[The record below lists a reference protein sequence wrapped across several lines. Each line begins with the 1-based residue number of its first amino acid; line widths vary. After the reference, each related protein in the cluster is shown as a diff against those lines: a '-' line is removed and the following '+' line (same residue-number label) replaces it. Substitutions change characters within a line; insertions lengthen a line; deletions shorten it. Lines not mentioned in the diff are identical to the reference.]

1 MPRVYVAAGS
11 NIEPERNLACA
22 AAGLQRVFGELDIS
36 PWYRN
41 QAAGFE
47 GPDFINFVVGFDT
60 PLPVREVLAELRA
73 IETSCGR
80 PRDAPKW
87 QSRAIDLDILLHGDE
102 VRDESDLK
110 LPRPDLLKRAYMLG
124 PLADLAPALIHP
136 TAQQSIAEIWRRFD
150 RAAHPLRATAASFT
164 SRRSALRPPP
174 EPAR

>member
-22 AAGLQRVFGELDIS
+22 AQGLERAFGELELS

-41 QAAGFE
+41 RAAGFE
-47 GPDFINFVVGFDT
+47 GPDFINFVVGFAT
-60 PLPVREVLAELRA
+60 ASPLTAVVAELRA

-87 QSRAIDLDILLHGDE
+87 QSRAIDLDILLYGDE
-102 VRDESDLK
+102 VRDEPALK

-124 PLADLAPALIHP
+124 PLADLAPELIHP
-136 TAQQSIAEIWRRFD
+136 TARQSIAELWRRFD
-150 RAAHPLRATAASFT
+150 RGAHPLQVTPSSFT
-164 SRRSALRPPP
+164 SRRSGRHPPP
-174 EPAR
+174 GSGP